1 MDRFRIMADGVGFQ
15 LIEMTNG
22 REGKMLIGFLT
33 LAMAE
38 MRLTVRVRALNRSS
52 LMGSMRAPR
61 RTAPLLGQ

>member
-61 RTAPLLGQ
+61 RTAQLLGQ